1 MRKFGVLWEWIW
13 REPKH
18 FLERALYEFSTTT
31 YYYAILD
38 STKEI
43 SRNETAR
50 RWAYFLFKFKGT
62 FRISLNVLNS
72 CQCERILFCSC
83 IAFKR
88 ISAILR
94 NSIST
99 FFSHMKSKS
108 SWDACRWVKWVEGLI
123 TLAKITLES
132 KTQNWFFYFYFYCH
146 DINLLSKPLLLLL
159 IRTNENPRVLFC
171 VLMTIKNKLFWR
183 TFLENLTLNF
193 F

>member
-1 MRKFGVLWEWIW
+1 MRKFGVLWEWTW

-50 RWAYFLFKFKGT
+50 RRAYFLFKFKGT

-72 CQCERILFCSC
+72 CQCEQILFCSC

-108 SWDACRWVKWVEGLI
+108 SWDACRWVKWVEGII

-132 KTQNWFFYFYFYCH
+132 KTQNWFFISIFTVMISICCQNHCYCYWFARMKTHEFYFVLWWQLK
-146 DINLLSKPLLLLL
+146 ISFFEELS
-159 IRTNENPRVLFC
+159 
-171 VLMTIKNKLFWR
+171 
-183 TFLENLTLNF
+183 
-193 F
+193 